1 MLFFIVAY
9 LAITYQ
15 QEHLEAN
22 LKAKL
27 IALLLISLFL
37 FIKKT
42 MINILE
48 KSRN

>member
-1 MLFFIVAY
+1 M
-9 LAITYQ
+9 YQ

-37 FIKKT
+37 FIKKI
-42 MINILE
+42 MINILK
-48 KSRN
+48 KSMN

>member
-1 MLFFIVAY
+1 MAY

-37 FIKKT
+37 YTKKT
-42 MINILE
+42 TINILNE
-48 KSRN
+48 LRN

>member
-1 MLFFIVAY
+1 MAY
-9 LAITYQ
+9 PVTMYQ

-37 FIKKT
+37 YTKKT
-42 MINILE
+42 MINILNE
-48 KSRN
+48 LRN